1 MSTEHIIEV
10 ENLVKHYRREKR
22 DTLYSIS
29 FAVRKGSLF
38 VLLGPNGAGKTTAVS
53 ILTTALLPTSGKVS
67 VAGFD
72 VVKQAKDVR
81 EHIGIIFQKPGLDL
95 NLTAEENI
103 RFHVMLQGLYP
114 FRPAFSWM
122 PHDYKQ
128 AVQSFAKLLG
138 LEDALFKQAKK
149 LSGGMKR
156 KLEILRSLLH
166 NPRVLFLDEP
176 TMGLDPASRRNFWD
190 LLQQLRQE

>member
-95 NLTAEENI
+95 NFTAE
-103 RFHVMLQGLYP
+103 
-114 FRPAFSWM
+114 
-122 PHDYKQ
+122 
-128 AVQSFAKLLG
+128 
-138 LEDALFKQAKK
+138 
-149 LSGGMKR
+149 
-156 KLEILRSLLH
+156 
-166 NPRVLFLDEP
+166 
-176 TMGLDPASRRNFWD
+176 
-190 LLQQLRQE
+190 